1 MFKRLCRLFR
11 LLVAIPSRGISRSS
25 LPRCGLPL
33 APLHSRAM
41 GALRGAMQPPR
52 VRTLVLP
59 LPAPI
64 PLRSWLDFGRRIPW
78 HRHPIGPGLHRASH
92 TFGAARLRVLPHTAS
107 RRLAG
112 LSRDAPTC
120 SSSLRLAVA
129 SNLLRRGLAS
139 SIRLNRRSMRQ
150 SPHPDGYGRG
160 GISCGPFSPLPVVED
175 TFWQHFAISNRYN
188 ATIAVPQGLPALFR
202 ALHGRCVAVAKL
214 PGSDCAAGICSVL
227 AV

>member
-1 MFKRLCRLFR
+1 MAAARER
-11 LLVAIPSRGISRSS
+11 RGGNAR
-25 LPRCGLPL
+25 R
-33 APLHSRAM
+33 
-41 GALRGAMQPPR
+41 
-52 VRTLVLP
+52 
-59 LPAPI
+59 
-64 PLRSWLDFGRRIPW
+64 PLRKIRDEGENAMAAVTAT
-78 HRHPIGPGLHRASH
+78 PGMARQPAQGFTL
-92 TFGAARLRVLPHTAS
+92 TFGAARLRILPHTAS

-188 ATIAVPQGLPALFR
+188 ATIAVPQGLPALFQSATR
-202 ALHGRCVAVAKL
+202 PLCSGCQTARKCLCRRHCSVVAV
-214 PGSDCAAGICSVL
+214 
-227 AV
+227 